1 MKTYFTKKKY
11 VLNIRRIF
19 FDKLHIHN
27 MLFNSIKHIQTR
39 NCGGYGAWMDNP
51 LSSPSPGPEIWPGFQ
66 IGGGIRR
73 KYKRSKKSL
82 NSRRTKKYKLQKSL
96 RRYKKTRRNI

>member
-1 MKTYFTKKKY
+1 
-11 VLNIRRIF
+11 
-19 FDKLHIHN
+19 

-66 IGGGIRR
+66 IGGER
-73 KYKRSKKSL
+73 KRKINKSKKIKKLIKSKKLRKSKKLIKSKKL
-82 NSRRTKKYKLQKSL
+82 N
-96 RRYKKTRRNI
+96 NIKMK